1 MNILPK
7 VTLYSILNILIIL
20 SVAIISYTLSSRSTE
35 KTVAII
41 EEEVDPILSAQNLDT
56 HFTQIMLYA
65 ITHMTLTEEQS
76 MLDLEQI
83 IEEERRLFENYVD
96 DYRSNI
102 KSILLKKKIDN
113 YVEIIHEMD
122 TTIDQAIHY
131 NKNFDQE
138 AGLNLLLGKG
148 KLQLES
154 AGDLVLQMKNIHR
167 LKIDEN
173 KQTVLNNNKVL
184 AKSLALIGCITLT
197 IYICIF
203 IYIKIVFIKPIKQLS
218 NMVSIAKQG
227 DLTSV
232 VSVSTKDEVG
242 MMTRSLQDLFHDRI
256 SPVIRN
262 TQSLTNSQAQQ
273 ASEFAKSFKDIA
285 TSSESLKTQSGK
297 ISDSSNL
304 MATNVMSV
312 ADATVSTSKNISE
325 VNLSIEKS
333 VSLLNNLDKLTKT
346 SVKDID
352 ELSEISNSIYD
363 SIHQVT
369 GQMNQFSNDIS
380 TINALSEHSS
390 QAATRSQASVQST
403 IKVLGEL
410 ESVTDEI
417 FGFIDQ
423 IAEIS
428 TQTNVLSLNAAIEA
442 CQTADDMGGFRVVAG
457 EVKKLAAQTQQ
468 ANVKLA
474 RLVKT
479 AQTRLTIVMRNC
491 DNAFDRSAEV
501 NDNNQKIAKMMAQQA
516 ETIVVVSRNI
526 ESISASCTNA
536 DVITNRVINSFK
548 EISQSVENNF
558 LATKTMSKNAS
569 ECESHVMAIVELI
582 KQASEEATCVSKN
595 LKSINKEIV
604 EIDSNVVES
613 HRSAQNMFDAAK
625 ELNVLMAFFKV

>member
-1 MNILPK
+1 MNILTK

-20 SVAIISYTLSSRSTE
+20 SVAVISYTLSSRSTE

-76 MLDLEQI
+76 MLEVEQI

-102 KSILLKKKIDN
+102 KSSLLQKKIDH

-184 AKSLALIGCITLT
+184 AKSLALIGCITLI
-197 IYICIF
+197 IYISLF

-218 NMVSIAKQG
+218 NMVKIAKQG

-242 MMTRSLQDLFHDRI
+242 MMTQSLQELFHDRI

-273 ASEFAKSFKDIA
+273 ASEFAQTFTDIA
-285 TSSESLKTQSGK
+285 TSSESLKMQSGK
-297 ISDSSNL
+297 ISDSSNV

-333 VSLLNNLDKLTKT
+333 VSLLNNLDKLTKN

-352 ELSEISNSIYD
+352 ELSEISKSIYD

-369 GQMNQFSNDIS
+369 RQMNQFSNDIS

-403 IKVLGEL
+403 LKVLGEL
-410 ESVTDEI
+410 ENVTDEI

-457 EVKKLAAQTQQ
+457 EVKKLATQTQQ

-474 RLVKT
+474 TLVKT
-479 AQTRLTIVMRNC
+479 AQTRLTVVMKNC
-491 DNAFDRSAEV
+491 DNAFDRSTEV
-501 NDNNQKIAKMMAQQA
+501 NENNQKIAEMMAQQA
-516 ETIVVVSRNI
+516 ETITVVSRNI
-526 ESISASCTNA
+526 ESISTSCTNA
-536 DVITNRVINSFK
+536 DTITNRVINNFK

-558 LATKTMSKNAS
+558 LATKTMSKNAR

-613 HRSAQNMFDAAK
+613 QQSAQVMFDAAK